1 METPVTQH
9 PPRGGPR
16 RVWLGGPAGQRCGS
30 GELPGLPARPA
41 RPCRFTP
48 RACSPVLLLAR
59 QALPALG
66 SPPRERAAGEGLG
79 LPGAVVAGGGTR
91 GAESAAP
98 CPAPAAPPAAQPRTG
113 TPRVSGARPGT
124 STEGHRGPGCPPVP
138 RPGPERGAPGST
150 ERHRGPASPR
160 PCPIPGRSGEHP
172 AGRGP
177 AGRCA
182 GRCAERR
189 GAGRRGRARQARKM
203 AAGRRAPRTGLLE
216 LRGPAGQWLRVLL
229 TLAEDVLG
237 VSPADGPGPAAGPGE
252 APAAQLNG
260 GEPGCAVPE
269 ALANIRRTVRVVK
282 QDVGGLG
289 SASKVGRENKM
300 PILISSIKGLAADQT
315 EALYVGDAIL
325 SVNGTDLSEATHD
338 EAVQAL
344 KKTGKEVVLEVKY
357 MKEISPYFKN
367 SSAGATVSWDP
378 SPAALQ
384 KRTSP
389 PLPSRELRE
398 GRTVPLKMCNVSR
411 KCLPT
416 DPEHRYLE
424 VCSADGRVALFLRA
438 KAEATAQSLAQRH
451 PGHAGAL
458 LPRVKEE
465 LRAQLAGAGTVA
477 GRDIKHVGWLTEQLP
492 STGTRNLLAVLTEKE
507 LLLYGS
513 LPQSRDALGKPA
525 HSYPLIAT
533 GAGCARGR
541 IRGAAA
547 PLLGPAAQPPPRL
560 VHSGPEGSALY
571 EAELSFALRTG
582 TRLGVQTLFSLESP
596 RDLALW
602 TRMLVDGTHGGRRA
616 GPGGSRQVSGE
627 LGGARA
633 AGRAAAVSPLS
644 PSPACTWKG
653 QDCTLSV
660 HIDKGFTISTTDR
673 AQQDHLLQQPFEKLQ
688 MSSDDGTKML
698 YLDLRGPR
706 GERSIGLHSCPKTIV
721 FIIHSFLSAKVTRL
735 GLLA

>member
-1 METPVTQH
+1 
-9 PPRGGPR
+9 
-16 RVWLGGPAGQRCGS
+16 
-30 GELPGLPARPA
+30 
-41 RPCRFTP
+41 
-48 RACSPVLLLAR
+48 
-59 QALPALG
+59 
-66 SPPRERAAGEGLG
+66 
-79 LPGAVVAGGGTR
+79 
-91 GAESAAP
+91 
-98 CPAPAAPPAAQPRTG
+98 
-113 TPRVSGARPGT
+113 
-124 STEGHRGPGCPPVP
+124 
-138 RPGPERGAPGST
+138 
-150 ERHRGPASPR
+150 
-160 PCPIPGRSGEHP
+160 
-172 AGRGP
+172 
-177 AGRCA
+177 
-182 GRCAERR
+182 
-189 GAGRRGRARQARKM
+189 M

-216 LRGPAGQWLRVLL
+216 LRGPGGQWLRVLL

-289 SASKVGRENKM
+289 ISIKGGRENKM
-300 PILISSIKGLAADQT
+300 PILISKIFKGLAADQT

-378 SPAALQ
+378 SPATLQ
-384 KRTSP
+384 KRSSP
-389 PLPSRELRE
+389 LLPPRELRE
-398 GRTVPLKMCNVSR
+398 GRTVPLKMCYVSR
-411 KCLPT
+411 KCLPA

-438 KAEATAQSLAQRH
+438 KDEATAQSWLSAIQAN
-451 PGHAGAL
+451 AGAL

-492 STGTRNLLAVLTEKE
+492 SAGTRNLLAVLTEKE

-533 GAGCARGR
+533 
-541 IRGAAA
+541 
-547 PLLGPAAQPPPRL
+547 
-560 VHSGPEGSALY
+560 
-571 EAELSFALRTG
+571 
-582 TRLGVQTLFSLESP
+582 SLESP

-602 TRMLVDGTHGGRRA
+602 TRLLVDGTHGA
-616 GPGGSRQVSGE
+616 AELVQEVS
-627 LGGARA
+627 A
-633 AGRAAAVSPLS
+633 
-644 PSPACTWKG
+644 ACTWKG

-660 HIDKGFTISTTDR
+660 HIDKGFTISTTEPGLSKTI
-673 AQQDHLLQQPFEKLQ
+673 LLQQPFEKLQ

-698 YLDLRGPR
+698 YLDFGGPE
-706 GERSIGLHSCPKTIV
+706 GEIQLDLHSCPKTIV